1 MNVKGLNSG
10 SVCYGVGFDGSNDIC
25 TKLCGLSHSCSVK
38 TKEFLLRERDEIQRQ
53 KEGISQLGLN
63 YDELNES
70 KRRKYRKSLRK
81 ISELYAPDMPN
92 LYDMTTAQLEALS
105 EQRGLV
111 ITDAHLKYK
120 YEKPHLYKG
129 MLLRRVR
136 ATYKLKNQHSNSM
149 TEYLNKLKGEQL
161 KHGEQQ

>member
-53 KEGISQLGLN
+53 KEGS
-63 YDELNES
+63 
-70 KRRKYRKSLRK
+70 KYRKSLRK